1 MEIINH
7 KKIVAELEKKVDI
20 SPTKIGEILA
30 KARELKGIDFSEVMT
45 LLHVQDPAMLHEIFA
60 CAKWIKKEIYGN
72 RLVLFSPLYISNLCK
87 NECLYCAFRNSN
99 KKLVRKALSQEEIRE
114 EIEILLA
121 QGHKRVLLVAGE
133 AYPKEGLDYIFKSI
147 ATIYSVKNDNG
158 YIRRVN
164 VNIAPLSVAEFVELK
179 KHRIGTFQLFQET
192 YHEES
197 YQRLHL
203 KGPKAD
209 YHYRLETMDRG
220 FEADLDDVG
229 IGILFGLYD
238 WKYEILAL
246 LSHIRH
252 LEERFGLGPHTIS
265 VPRIEPALNSEI
277 SHHPPYAVAD
287 IDFKK
292 IIAVLRIAIPYTGI
306 ILSTRETS
314 QMRREAFD
322 LGISQISA
330 GSRTNPGGYK
340 HDDLNN
346 PDIPEGEQSQFS
358 LGDTRPLLEV
368 MKDIVQHGYI
378 PSFCTAC
385 YRLGR
390 VGKDFMD
397 LAKPGLIKLNC
408 LPNAMYTF
416 AEYLHDFADE
426 PLKQSGFRLIDK
438 MIASDIEKDNVKKK
452 VQSSLGRIANGERD
466 IYI

>member
-7 KKIVAELEKKVDI
+7 QAIVAELEKKVDTSATRI
-20 SPTKIGEILA
+20 NEILV
-30 KARELKGIDFSEVMT
+30 KARESKGIAFNEVIA
-45 LLHVQDPAMLHEIFA
+45 LLHVTDPAMLHEIFA
-60 CAKWIKKEIYGN
+60 CAKWIKREIYGN
-72 RLVLFSPLYISNLCK
+72 RLVLFSPLYISNLCQ

-99 KKLVRKALSQEEIRE
+99 KKLVRKALNQNEIRE

-133 AYPKEGLDYIFKSI
+133 AYPNEGLNYIFKSL
-147 ATIYSVKNDNG
+147 ATIYSVRNDSG

-179 KHRIGTFQLFQET
+179 KHRIGTYQLFQET

-197 YQRLHL
+197 YKRLHP
-203 KGPKAD
+203 KGPKSD
-209 YHYRLETMDRG
+209 YQYRLTTMDRG
-220 FEADLDDVG
+220 FTAGLDDVG

-246 LSHIRH
+246 LSHINH
-252 LEERFGLGPHTIS
+252 LEKRFGLGPHTIS
-265 VPRIEPALNSEI
+265 VPRIEPAHGSEL
-277 SHHPPYAVAD
+277 SHNPPNAVSD
-287 IDFKK
+287 TDFKK
-292 IIAVLRIAIPYTGI
+292 IIAVLRIAVPYTGI

-314 QMRREAFD
+314 QMRREAFE

-340 HDDLNN
+340 HDDIHKPNL
-346 PDIPEGEQSQFS
+346 PEGEQSQFS

-368 MKDIVQHGYI
+368 MKDIVEHGYI

-397 LAKPGLIKLNC
+397 LAKPGLIKNNC
-408 LPNAMYTF
+408 LPNAMFTF

-426 PLKQSGFRLIDK
+426 PLKQNGFRLIDE
-438 MIASDIEKDNVKKK
+438 MIASDIEKDSIKQKIRA
-452 VQSSLGRIANGERD
+452 SLGRIANGERD